1 MALSEEKQTLFRQVR
16 RKLGGSTRKV
26 ELTDEDLCDL
36 LDIAIGDYA
45 ERVQNFIIKNNWA
58 NLYGKNLSNLDI
70 AFALS
75 VRTMDMA
82 QDYSYYFS
90 KQVGLQQRGPWEL
103 KKDFVELEQG
113 RQVYTIPAGREI
125 NKVMWITPPTTDQ
138 ALFGAYG
145 GLQMN
150 LGNGNIAQMGVNSAV
165 AFGGVGSPYGL
176 GAGLWCLPAY
186 DVALMATDMK
196 YKNSLI
202 KGELTYK
209 VTAGPDGTRLLH
221 LANVPG
227 SKFTFGG
234 GGNGY
239 FPLRGCVCWYTY
251 YDVSNGDAD
260 ECRKKNPDVLLTPD
274 QVPLEK
280 MDYELLNDAA
290 KSTVRRL
297 LIAEAAETLGFTRGK
312 FSGSINMLAN
322 PLQMDYQML
331 LSFGQREKEN
341 VMRELDERLQ
351 GMSPEETLKRQAE
364 MTQSIQQIKK
374 GVPLGIYVK

>member
-1 MALSEEKQTLFRQVR
+1 MALTEEKKILFEQVR
-16 RKLGGSTRKV
+16 YKLGGGTRKV
-26 ELTDEDLCDL
+26 ELTDEALCHL
-36 LDIAIGDYA
+36 LDIAVGNYA
-45 ERVQNFIIKNNWA
+45 EKVQNFIIKNNWA
-58 NLYGKNLSNLDI
+58 NLYGKNLSNVDL
-70 AFALS
+70 AYALS

-90 KQVGLQQRGPWEL
+90 KQIGLQQRGPWEL

-113 RQVYTIPAGREI
+113 RQVYVIPAGREI

-150 LGNGNIAQMGVNSAV
+150 LGNGNIAQMGVSSAV
-165 AFGGVGSPYGL
+165 AFGGVGSPYGM

-196 YKNSLI
+196 FKNSLI

-221 LANVPG
+221 LSNIPG

-239 FPLRGCVCWYTY
+239 FPLGGCVCWYTY

-260 ECRKKNPDVLLTPD
+260 DCRRTNPDVLLSPD
-274 QVPLEK
+274 QVPLNK
-280 MDYELLNDAA
+280 MEYELFNEPTKAII
-290 KSTVRRL
+290 RQL
-297 LIAEAAETLGFTRGK
+297 LTAEAAETLGFTRGK
-312 FSGSINMLAN
+312 FSGSINMLAS
-322 PLQMDYQML
+322 PLQMDYQMFL
-331 LSFGQREKEN
+331 NFGQREKEK
-341 VMRELDERLQ
+341 VMQELTERLNS
-351 GMSPEETLKRQAE
+351 MSPEETLKRQAE
-364 MTQSIQQIKK
+364 VTQSIQQIKK
-374 GVPLGIYVK
+374 GIPLGFYVK